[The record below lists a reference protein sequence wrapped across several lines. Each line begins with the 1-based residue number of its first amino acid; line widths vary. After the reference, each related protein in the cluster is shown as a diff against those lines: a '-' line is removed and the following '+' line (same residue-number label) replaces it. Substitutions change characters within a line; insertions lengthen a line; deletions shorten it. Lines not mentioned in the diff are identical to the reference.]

1 MILKKQVY
9 QPSKKTNP
17 FIGLLLFLISI
28 VLIIITGS
36 LGFVYGFFH
45 SLFTKGFSG
54 MGEYFLKISI
64 SIDQLG
70 NVMMQHLL
78 NLLWV
83 KKGGYKFGNRDE
95 TISSALG
102 RNNKLNTLTGFGK
115 FIDKILNAIEQEHSL
130 NSIDYYIEPS
140 EQIID
145 KLAWIHIVDGK
156 ILSTRSFGRGKY
168 YIPGGKR
175 EMGETDSQALSREI
189 KEELSVD
196 LDIPSLKFMGV
207 FEGQADS
214 HKLGVFVK
222 MTCYYATYQGN
233 LIPDSEIEEIVWL
246 NYKDLEMVSEVDKLI
261 FNYLHQKKE
270 LL

>member
-1 MILKKQVY
+1 MTIKKQVY

-17 FIGLLLFLISI
+17 FIGLLLFFISI
-28 VLIIITGS
+28 ILIVITGS
-36 LGFVYGFFH
+36 LGFIYGVFY

-54 MGEYFLKISI
+54 VGAYLLKITI

-70 NVMMQHLL
+70 NVLMQHLL
-78 NLLWV
+78 NSVWI
-83 KKGGYKFGNRDE
+83 KRNGYKFGNRDE

-115 FIDKILNAIEQEHSL
+115 FIDKTLNTIERDHSL

-140 EQIID
+140 EQLID

-156 ILSTRSFGRGKY
+156 ILSTRSKGRKKY

-175 EMGETDSQALSREI
+175 ALEETDLQALFREI
-189 KEELSVD
+189 KEELSVV
-196 LDIPSLKFMGV
+196 LDIPSLKFMRV
-207 FEGQADS
+207 FEAQADS
-214 HKLGVFVK
+214 HKPGVFVR
-222 MTCYYATYQGN
+222 MICYYATYQGT
-233 LIPDSEIEEIVWL
+233 LIPDSEIAEVVWL
-246 NYKDLEMVSEVDKLI
+246 NYKDLEKVSEVDRLI
-261 FNYLHQKKE
+261 FDYLYKKGE